1 MDEHKTEWSPG
12 NSNDRSIT
20 GFRIR
25 NGSARGPMS
34 KKFFYKMDRAGLGP
48 VVKTVFGR
56 KTISPAAEL
65 AWQEAQDIPISDKV
79 KLARSEARSRA
90 ARLGLQSPNHPAN
103 VKRRLRGGR

>member
-1 MDEHKTEWSPG
+1 MDFWLPG
-12 NSNDRSIT
+12 NPHDRSIT

-25 NGSARGPMS
+25 NGGSKSPMS

-65 AWQEAQDIPISDKV
+65 AWQEAQDIPISDRMRA
-79 KLARSEARSRA
+79 ARSAVRSRA

>member
-1 MDEHKTEWSPG
+1 MDAERKTEWSPG
-12 NSNDRSIT
+12 NPNDRSIT

-25 NGSARGPMS
+25 NGGSKGPMS

-65 AWQEAQDIPISDKV
+65 AWQEAEDTPISDKV
-79 KLARSEARSRA
+79 RAARSAVRSRA
-90 ARLGLQSPNHPAN
+90 ATLGLQSPGHPAN
-103 VKRRLRGGR
+103 RKRRGAG